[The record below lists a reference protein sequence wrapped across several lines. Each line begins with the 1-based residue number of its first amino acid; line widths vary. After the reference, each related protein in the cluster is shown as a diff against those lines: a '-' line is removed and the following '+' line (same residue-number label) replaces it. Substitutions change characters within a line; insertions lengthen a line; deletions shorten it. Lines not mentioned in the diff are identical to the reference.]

1 MIATSQEI
9 ILKYKSYVE
18 SFKGIEEFGVE
29 DRKKYSLSFFG
40 RIIQK
45 IKVYFF
51 LLVAPK
57 SGISLNKYIFEGY
70 RFKNIIELFDS
81 NDYSVIAGLT
91 NIFNSIKTKKT
102 FIWGGGIVAAFE
114 LSLHLGNH
122 KYLNKV
128 IQKLSSWNNESKDVL
143 LFLYEDT
150 QPLGLVL
157 STVFSKSEKIT
168 TVCIA
173 HGFYPA
179 SKENVLF
186 PGNNCNYNFV
196 WDSSQKKFFKTEKT
210 SVILL
215 GLPYEYN
222 TINTVNKNKIILV
235 GHSGPETN
243 LYEYLLTYSHLFYI
257 YNLLKEN
264 NIFVQFKPHPQDNNY
279 YSKKFFEDD
288 ISTDIYKDMK
298 EGAIL
303 VGFFSS
309 ILYEA
314 HAHGLHVIGLDT
326 SLLSHDRSF
335 HPDRSFTSDEYL
347 NIPDYL
353 STLPLAKNNKI
364 DPLPLQKRF
373 YNAVSSIHNK

>member
-1 MIATSQEI
+1 MITTSQEI
-9 ILKYKSYVE
+9 ILKYKNYVE
-18 SFKGIEEFGVE
+18 SFKGIEEFGID

-51 LLVAPK
+51 LIIIPK
-57 SGISLNKYIFEGY
+57 SGSSLNKYIFEGY

-81 NDYSVIAGLT
+81 NDYSVIAGLS
-91 NIFNSIKTKKT
+91 NIFNSIKSKKT
-102 FIWGGGIVAAFE
+102 FIWGGGIIAAFE
-114 LSLHLGNH
+114 ISLHLGKH

-128 IQKLSSWNNESKDVL
+128 IQRLDSWSRESQQVI

-157 STVFSKSEKIT
+157 STVFSKSKSIT

-179 SKENVLF
+179 SKKEVVF
-186 PGNNCNYNFV
+186 PGNNCNFNFV
-196 WDSSQKKFFKTEKT
+196 WDSCQKKFFKTEKN
-210 SVILL
+210 SVIYL

-222 TINTVNKNKIILV
+222 VINIVDINNIILV

-243 LYEYLLTYSHLFYI
+243 FYEYLLTYSHLFFI

-264 NIFVQFKPHPQDNNY
+264 NISVKFKPHPQDNNFY
-279 YSKKFFEDD
+279 AKKFFNDD
-288 ISTDIYKDMK
+288 ITTDIYKEMGG
-298 EGAIL
+298 GAIL
-303 VGFFSS
+303 LGFFSS

-314 HAHGLHVIGLDT
+314 QAHGLHVIGLDT
-326 SLLSHDRSF
+326 SLLSHDRSYQA
-335 HPDRSFTSDEYL
+335 DKSFKSDEYI
-347 NIPDYL
+347 NIPSYL
-353 STLPLAKNNKI
+353 VSLNLTSNNKI
-364 DPLPLQKRF
+364 DPLPLEKRF
-373 YNAVSSIHNK
+373 YNAVSSIQNN